1 MAESTQPT
9 TFDLSALRCAAGTD
23 VGLRREENQDAF
35 GVIQHQAFQGFFVA
49 DGMGGVSGGAIA
61 SRIAISN
68 LEEKLPTLGAGIS
81 PEGISAIVEG
91 INTAIFEQGAAQP
104 GLAGMGTTLVG
115 VVFTPHGMIS
125 LNVGDSRL
133 YRVRGG
139 KIVQISEDHT
149 LVRELVRSGA
159 ISNKDALQHPV
170 SHMLTRSL
178 GPLTEVVVECRREPE
193 MPLEDDIYILC
204 SDGLYNFVSDTEIL
218 DVVRQNPLDDA
229 NQILINLANRRGG
242 TDNITV
248 IVVSV
253 GEFGGRR
260 RGSEY
265 RKARTERP
273 SGSGMEESSV
283 PSAGVDLGA
292 SSSIEQ
298 PPHPPRVEEPRDY
311 HAERESIK
319 ERNKLAA
326 QRQQRVPVPLLVC
339 GAVLFGLIVG
349 DVARRWGAF
358 PDFISI
364 MEPTTF
370 GRGLGDGTGRSR
382 TGSRLDDVSRELAL
396 SRSEGRSSEGLPDIA
411 RRISGGGTSG
421 GLLGGRKVR
430 RDLESLNKAA
440 LQSAAAK
447 VDVHLREL
455 SAPPSSSAIEALRT
469 SEHSLA
475 EYSQELTEA
484 ETQIDT
490 ASRKL
495 SLWFG
500 RKKKAEE
507 SQSDLFTPGG
517 EVERVGAISD
527 RVKRKAAEWTEATYQ
542 LQAKQDEF
550 ELYPGNDGLRREV
563 EALKNNRS
571 NLQQELREE
580 VLSAIDG
587 VLADT
592 YRQLEELK
600 ARRDIAA
607 ARVSTAQEEV
617 DFLRILSSPDEG
629 PRDEVRK
636 RLQVEL
642 AEIRDALSQ
651 MR

>member
-1 MAESTQPT
+1 MSTSTQQT
-9 TFDLSALRCAAGTD
+9 AFDLSVLRCAAGTD

-35 GVIQHQAFQGFFVA
+35 GVIQHEAFQGFFVA
-49 DGMGGVSGGAIA
+49 DGMGGVNGGAIA
-61 SRIAISN
+61 SRLAIST
-68 LEEKLPTLGAGIS
+68 LQEKLPLLGAGIS
-81 PEGISAIVEG
+81 PEAIASIVEG
-91 INTAIFEQGAAQP
+91 INAAIFEQGAAQP

-115 VVFTPHGMIS
+115 VVFTPHGLMS

-133 YRVRGG
+133 YRIRGG
-139 KIVQISEDHT
+139 QIVQISEDHT

-159 ISNKDALQHPV
+159 ISSKDASHHPV

-178 GPLTEVVVECRREPE
+178 GPLAEVVVECKREQE
-193 MPLEDDIYILC
+193 MPLEEDIYVLC
-204 SDGLYNFVSDTEIL
+204 SDGLYNFVSDNEIL

-253 GEFGGRR
+253 GESGGHR

-265 RKARTERP
+265 RKARTERSAGTVSGIDEISP
-273 SGSGMEESSV
+273 SGES
-283 PSAGVDLGA
+283 VDTGA
-292 SSSIEQ
+292 SLASEPSLQ
-298 PPHPPRVEEPRDY
+298 PPRVEEPRDY

-319 ERNKLAA
+319 A
-326 QRQQRVPVPLLVC
+326 QKKMAPQRHQSVPVPLLVC

-358 PDFISI
+358 PDFVSV
-364 MEPTTF
+364 MDPHSS
-370 GRGLGDGTGRSR
+370 GRMMGDGQNR
-382 TGSRLDDVSRELAL
+382 TTARLDDLSKELSL
-396 SRSEGRSSEGLPDIA
+396 SYSGGKPSEGLPDIA
-411 RRISGGGTSG
+411 RRVSSFSGSG
-421 GLLGGRKVR
+421 APPGGRR
-430 RDLESLNKAA
+430 LRSDLDSLNKNA

-447 VDVHLREL
+447 VEAHLKEL
-455 SAPPSSSAIEALRT
+455 TSPPSPAAVEALKS
-469 SEHSLA
+469 SERSLA
-475 EYSQELTEA
+475 EYVRELTEA

-507 SQSDLFTPGG
+507 AHSDLFTPGG
-517 EVERVGAISD
+517 EVERVGAISE

-580 VLSAIDG
+580 VLSAIDA

-617 DFLRILSSPDEG
+617 EILRVLASSDEG
-629 PRDEVRK
+629 ARAEARK
-636 RLQVEL
+636 RLQEEL
-642 AEIRDALSQ
+642 EEIRDALSQ
-651 MR
+651 IR

>member
-1 MAESTQPT
+1 MSTSTQQT
-9 TFDLSALRCAAGTD
+9 AFDLSVLRCAAGTD

-35 GVIQHQAFQGFFVA
+35 GVVQHEAFQGFFVA
-49 DGMGGVSGGAIA
+49 DGMGGVNGGAIA
-61 SRIAISN
+61 SRMAIST
-68 LEEKLPTLGAGIS
+68 LQEKLPPLGVGIS
-81 PEGISAIVEG
+81 PEAITSIVQG
-91 INTAIFEQGAAQP
+91 INAAIFEQGAAQP

-115 VVFTPHGMIS
+115 LVFTPHSMMS
-125 LNVGDSRL
+125 VNVGDSRL
-133 YRVRGG
+133 YRIRGG
-139 KIVQISEDHT
+139 QIVQISEDHT

-159 ISNKDALQHPV
+159 ISSNEASHHPV

-178 GPLTEVVVECRREPE
+178 GPLAEVAVECKREPE
-193 MPLEDDIYILC
+193 MPLDEDIYVLC
-204 SDGLYNFVSDTEIL
+204 SDGLYNFVSDKEIL

-248 IVVSV
+248 LVVSV

-265 RKARTERP
+265 RKARTER
-273 SGSGMEESSV
+273 
-283 PSAGVDLGA
+283 SAGGVSGVEEA
-292 SSSIEQ
+292 SLAGETADVGGSLAGEPSVQ
-298 PPHPPRVEEPRDY
+298 PPRVEEPRDY

-319 ERNKLAA
+319 A
-326 QRQQRVPVPLLVC
+326 QKKMAPQRHQSIPVPLLVC

-358 PDFISI
+358 PDFVSVVGP
-364 MEPTTF
+364 MSSGRLMGNDQTRSTTN
-370 GRGLGDGTGRSR
+370 
-382 TGSRLDDVSRELAL
+382 LDDVSKELAL
-396 SRSEGRSSEGLPDIA
+396 TRSSGKSSEGLPDIA
-411 RRISGGGTSG
+411 RRVSSYPGSGSSP
-421 GLLGGRKVR
+421 VR
-430 RDLESLNKAA
+430 RLRSDLDSLNKNA

-447 VDVHLREL
+447 VEAHLKEL
-455 SAPPSSSAIEALRT
+455 ASPASPAAADALKTAERV
-469 SEHSLA
+469 LA
-475 EYSQELTEA
+475 ENVRELTEA

-517 EVERVGAISD
+517 EVERVGAISE

-580 VLSAIDG
+580 VLSAIDT

-592 YRQLEELK
+592 YRVLEELK

-607 ARVSTAQEEV
+607 ARVSTTQETC
-617 DFLRILSSPDEG
+617 DFLRILSSTDEG
-629 PRDEVRK
+629 LREEARK
-636 RLQVEL
+636 RLQAEL
-642 AEIRDALSQ
+642 EDIRDALSQ

>member
-1 MAESTQPT
+1 MSTSTQQT
-9 TFDLSALRCAAGTD
+9 VFDLSVLRCAAGTD

-35 GVIQHQAFQGFFVA
+35 GVVQHEAFQGFFVA
-49 DGMGGVSGGAIA
+49 DGMGGVNGGAIA
-61 SRIAISN
+61 SRIAIST
-68 LEEKLPTLGAGIS
+68 LQEKLPPLGAGIS
-81 PEGISAIVEG
+81 PEAITSIVEG
-91 INTAIFEQGAAQP
+91 INAVIFEQGAAQP

-115 VVFTPHGMIS
+115 VVFTPHGMMS
-125 LNVGDSRL
+125 LNIGDSRL
-133 YRVRGG
+133 YRIRGG
-139 KIVQISEDHT
+139 QIVQISEDHT

-159 ISNKDALQHPV
+159 ISSKDASHHPV

-178 GPLTEVVVECRREPE
+178 GPLAEVAIECKREPE
-193 MPLEDDIYILC
+193 MPLEEDIYVLC
-204 SDGLYNFVSDTEIL
+204 SDGLYNFVSDNEIL

-253 GEFGGRR
+253 GESGGRR

-265 RKARTERP
+265 RKARAER
-273 SGSGMEESSV
+273 
-283 PSAGVDLGA
+283 SAGTVSGIEEIPTSGERGDAGT
-292 SSSIEQ
+292 SIAGEPSNQ
-298 PPHPPRVEEPRDY
+298 PPRVEEPRDY

-319 ERNKLAA
+319 A
-326 QRQQRVPVPLLVC
+326 QKKMAPQRHQGIPVPLLVC

-358 PDFISI
+358 PDFVSVIDPKSS
-364 MEPTTF
+364 
-370 GRGLGDGTGRSR
+370 GRTVGDGHTRMA
-382 TGSRLDDVSRELAL
+382 TKLDDVSKELAL
-396 SRSEGRSSEGLPDIA
+396 THSGGRPSEGLPDIA
-411 RRISGGGTSG
+411 RRVSSFTGSGAPSGG
-421 GLLGGRKVR
+421 R
-430 RDLESLNKAA
+430 RFRSDLDSLNKNA

-447 VDVHLREL
+447 VEAHLKEL
-455 SAPPSSSAIEALRT
+455 ASPPSPAAADALKV
-469 SEHSLA
+469 SERRLA
-475 EYSQELTEA
+475 EYVRELTEA

-490 ASRKL
+490 SSRKL

-517 EVERVGAISD
+517 EVERVGAISE

-550 ELYPGNDGLRREV
+550 ELYPGNEGLRREV

-580 VLSAIDG
+580 VLSAIDA

-617 DFLRILSSPDEG
+617 EILQVLASSDEG
-629 PRDEVRK
+629 ARAEARK
-636 RLQVEL
+636 RLQDEL
-642 AEIRDALSQ
+642 EEIRDALSQ

>member
-1 MAESTQPT
+1 MSESTQQT
-9 TFDLSALRCAAGTD
+9 TFDLSVLRCAAGTD

-35 GVIQHQAFQGFFVA
+35 GVIQTTAFHGFFVA

-61 SRIAISN
+61 SRIAIAT
-68 LEEKLPTLGAGIS
+68 LEEKLPPLGAGIS
-81 PEGISAIVEG
+81 SESISAIVEG
-91 INTAIFEQGAAQP
+91 INSAIFEQGAAQP
-104 GLAGMGTTLVG
+104 ALAGMGTTLVG
-115 VVFTPHGMIS
+115 VVFTPLGMIS

-133 YRVRGG
+133 YRVRAG
-139 KIVQISEDHT
+139 KIKQISEDHT

-159 ISNKDALQHPV
+159 ISNKDASHHPV

-178 GPLTEVVVECRREPE
+178 GPLAEVLVECRREPE
-193 MPLEDDIYILC
+193 PALEDDIYILC
-204 SDGLYNFVSDTEIL
+204 SDGLYNFVSDAEIL

-265 RKARTERP
+265 RKARTERS
-273 SGSGMEESSV
+273 SGAALE
-283 PSAGVDLGA
+283 DA
-292 SSSIEQ
+292 SSSAGRVDSGAGSVEESY
-298 PPHPPRVEEPRDY
+298 PHPPRVEEPRDY

-319 ERNKLAA
+319 ERNKSAPHRP
-326 QRQQRVPVPLLVC
+326 QNIPVPLLVC

-349 DVARRWGAF
+349 DVGRRWGAF
-358 PDFISI
+358 PDFIAI
-364 MEPTTF
+364 MAPF
-370 GRGLGDGTGRSR
+370 SSGRGLSDSKEPNRF
-382 TGSRLDDVSRELAL
+382 GSRLNDVSKELAL
-396 SRSEGRSSEGLPDIA
+396 SITEGRPSEGLPDIA
-411 RRISGGGTSG
+411 RRVSGGGGAGSISV
-421 GLLGGRKVR
+421 GRKFR
-430 RDLESLNKAA
+430 RDLDSLNKTA

-447 VDVHLREL
+447 VEVHLREL
-455 SAPPSSSAIEALRT
+455 TSPPSSSAVEALKTAERG
-469 SEHSLA
+469 LV
-475 EYSQELTEA
+475 EYSRELTEA

-517 EVERVGAISD
+517 EVERVGAISE

-550 ELYPGNDGLRREV
+550 ELHPGNEGLRREV
-563 EALKNNRS
+563 DALQNNRS
-571 NLQQELREE
+571 NLQLQLREE
-580 VLSAIDG
+580 VLAAIDG

-607 ARVSTAQEEV
+607 ARVSTAQDEV
-617 DFLRILSSPDEG
+617 DFLRILTGPDEG
-629 PRDEVRK
+629 PRDEARK
-636 RLQVEL
+636 RLQEEL
-642 AEIRDALSQ
+642 EEIRGALSQ